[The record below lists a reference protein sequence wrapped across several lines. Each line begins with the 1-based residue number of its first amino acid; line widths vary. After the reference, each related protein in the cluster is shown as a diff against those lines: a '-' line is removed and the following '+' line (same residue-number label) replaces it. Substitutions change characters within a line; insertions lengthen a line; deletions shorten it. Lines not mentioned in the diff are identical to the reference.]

1 MSYYFSARSLI
12 ASIINLMSEIINV
25 IGGGLAGVEA
35 AWQAA
40 RLGVKVRLYEMRP
53 VQQTPA
59 HRTDKLAE
67 IVCSNSLKTDE
78 PGTAPYL
85 LKEELRR
92 GRSLVMEAAAATR
105 VPAGAALSVDR
116 IKFAE
121 LITERIKAHPNIEI
135 VREEVRAIVSIGT
148 TPSAQ
153 SGHPSSEQEGRS
165 QSSPPVLG
173 GVSAASADGV
183 VALHKEPLH
192 NGVAAETDSYFA
204 SAPLL
209 NKEGSLD
216 DVWIIA
222 TGPLTSDSLTE
233 SIMKFTGDDQL
244 YFYDAIAP
252 IVAADSIDMSIAFK
266 AARYGKGGDDYIN
279 CPMDREQ
286 YETFINELLAA
297 KSVPLKRFEET
308 RWFESCLPIEEIAR
322 RGVDTL
328 RFGPMKP
335 KGLPDPKTGYEPYA
349 CVQLRQENL
358 MADAYGLVGFQNHL
372 RYGEQARVLR
382 LIPGLENAE
391 FLQFG
396 QIHRNTFINSP
407 KILNEDLST
416 RTNPNLFFAGQITGV
431 EGYVESVATGWIA
444 GINAVRTL
452 RGQPLLTAPPTSAIG
467 ALCRYVSN
475 VETKNFQPVNI
486 TFGLLEPLPV
496 ELRKKHRNKRERHV
510 IQVERAL
517 TDWDEWLEEIKG
529 RDAKMQAV

>member
-1 MSYYFSARSLI
+1 M
-12 ASIINLMSEIINV
+12 INV

-40 RLGVKVRLYEMRP
+40 ERGARVRLFEMRP
-53 VQQTPA
+53 VVQTPA

-78 PGTAPYL
+78 PGSAPYL

-92 GRSLVMEAAAATR
+92 GGSMVMEVAEATR

-121 LITERIKAHPNIEI
+121 MITERVAAHTNIEV
-135 VREEVRAIVSIGT
+135 VREEVISIAECGRRDAEFDAKAPTIV
-148 TPSAQ
+148 
-153 SGHPSSEQEGRS
+153 
-165 QSSPPVLG
+165 
-173 GVSAASADGV
+173 
-183 VALHKEPLH
+183 
-192 NGVAAETDSYFA
+192 
-204 SAPLL
+204 
-209 NKEGSLD
+209 
-216 DVWIIA
+216 A
-222 TGPLTSDSLTE
+222 TGPLTSDALTAD
-233 SIMKFTGDDQL
+233 IMRFTGDDQL

-252 IVAADSIDMSIAFK
+252 IVAADSIDMSVAFK
-266 AARYGKGGDDYIN
+266 AARYDKGGDDYIN
-279 CPMDREQ
+279 CPMDRER
-286 YETFINELLAA
+286 YELFVSELLNA
-297 KSVPLKRFEET
+297 KSVPLKRFEDT
-308 RWFESCLPIEEIAR
+308 HWFESCLPIEEIAR
-322 RGVDTL
+322 RGPETL

-335 KGLPDPKTGYEPYA
+335 KGLRHPKTGEEPYA

-358 MADAYGLVGFQNHL
+358 MADAYGMVGFQNHL
-372 RYGEQARVLR
+372 RYGEQERILK

-407 KILNEDLST
+407 TILNETLAT
-416 RTNPNLFFAGQITGV
+416 RKDPNLFFAGQITGV
-431 EGYVESVATGWIA
+431 EGYVESVATGWLA
-444 GINAVRTL
+444 GINAVRVL
-452 RGQPLLTAPPTSAIG
+452 RGQEMITAPQTSAIG

-496 ELRKKHRNKRERHV
+496 VLRKKHRQKRERHM

-517 TDWDEWLEEIKG
+517 KDWDKWLE
-529 RDAKMQAV
+529 DLSPTAAKQWNQSQF